1 MAEFAVTVIG
11 SGSAL
16 PANGR
21 HPSAQVVQ
29 YDDFFCLIDCGEGTQ
44 ARLKD
49 AGIKP
54 FKISIIL
61 ISHLHGDHV
70 FGLPGLLSSFSHLQR
85 KEELVVY
92 GPVGIKG
99 LLTEIFNYTQTKINY
114 PLEIIETAATG
125 LVKIKSKGN
134 LDVFTFPLLH
144 RIDCNGYLL
153 KERLG
158 LFRIR
163 KETVESMNLTHEQLH
178 QLQRGE
184 DIEVDGKII
193 SNESL
198 THQDE
203 QLLSYAY
210 CSDTEYSERIIPWI
224 KNVSVL
230 YHETTFRND
239 LHETAKLTGH
249 STAGDA
255 GKMALEAEAGC
266 LLTGHYSSR
275 YKDVADL
282 VSEAGEKFPNV
293 YESIEGKRYSLREL
307 LEYRDNDTGTL
318 HEPQIR

>member
-29 YDDFFCLIDCGEGTQ
+29 YNDFYCLIDCGEGTQ
-44 ARLKD
+44 TRLRD

-54 FKISIIL
+54 FKISVIL

-85 KEELVVY
+85 KEELTVC

-99 LLTEIFNYTQTKINY
+99 LLTEIIHYTQTKINY
-114 PLEIIETAATG
+114 PLEIIETDASG
-125 LVKIKSKGN
+125 LVKILSKGN

-144 RIDCNGYLL
+144 RINCNGYLL
-153 KERLG
+153 KECERTIRL
-158 LFRIR
+158 R
-163 KETVESMNLTHEQLH
+163 KDVVESMKLTHEQLH

-184 DIEVDGKII
+184 DLDIDGKFI
-193 SNESL
+193 SNDSM
-198 THQDE
+198 THQHE

-224 KNVSVL
+224 KNVSML
-230 YHETTFRND
+230 YHETTFRNE
-239 LHETAKLTGH
+239 LSETAKLTGH

-255 GKMALEAEAGC
+255 GKMALEAGVGS

-282 VSEAGEKFPNV
+282 LREAGEKFHNV
-293 YESIEGKRYSLREL
+293 HESIEGKRYSLREL
-307 LEYRDNDTGTL
+307 LDYRDKKLRTIDK
-318 HEPQIR
+318 PQIG